1 MAKRDRPTDASS
13 TSGSSTSDE
22 STRKR
27 KRSEK
32 KNKKNGS
39 KKHAPANSNAAD
51 EGEVAVDG
59 YVRVNGTA
67 AEQDALVPT
76 NTFSTRRNSLGKAAR
91 DPRDEPSFKR
101 RATEGLPPR
110 QLTPVIDSD
119 GLSRACKFWSSLR
132 SFCELL

>member
-32 KNKKNGS
+32 KNKKNG
-39 KKHAPANSNAAD
+39 KKQHSNSIAAD
-51 EGEVAVDG
+51 DGEVAVDG
-59 YVRVNGTA
+59 YVKVNGTTATA
-67 AEQDALVPT
+67 AAQDALVPT

-110 QLTPVIDSD
+110 QLTPVIDAD
-119 GLSRACKFWSSLR
+119 GLSRAC
-132 SFCELL
+132 